1 MAFGFCRYEHL
12 FLQKT
17 LPFSLHHVLHSYDIP
32 QQPESSNSPVACL
45 RQADIWHPWGTALCH
60 ESMGSGQINSR
71 SLVIRLLVLC
81 DFLERIPHSLLRYLL
96 LLLHYTILSCICW
109 LPWIWICLGRLLDRN
124 RSINH
129 VFLVDSITSIVMWG
143 RSILLTICM
152 SNRLPSSCSITRT

>member
-60 ESMGSGQINSR
+60 ESMGSGQINTEIKPIPKKQQSVSR
-71 SLVIRLLVLC
+71 IRLEEALVQGNVFC
-81 DFLERIPHSLLRYLL
+81 FDVPIGKLE
-96 LLLHYTILSCICW
+96 
-109 LPWIWICLGRLLDRN
+109 LG
-124 RSINH
+124 
-129 VFLVDSITSIVMWG
+129 
-143 RSILLTICM
+143 
-152 SNRLPSSCSITRT
+152 